1 MGFQSAMKVDY
12 RGKTVVITGA
22 SGAIGGAMAEA
33 FAANGAKVAIGCR
46 NMAKGEQ
53 LAAQIQKDGGTA
65 KAFSMEV
72 TDAQNLAKVAAEIE
86 SEFGGIHVLIN
97 NAGVNVG
104 PEDRKP
110 VHEFSD
116 EKWSW
121 IIGVDLDGTY
131 KCSKAFTPY
140 LIKAGGGNI
149 INISSVVGIIPFRNQ
164 CAFTA
169 AKAGVINFT
178 KAMALEL
185 APEQIRVNVIAPGSI
200 MFEGTK
206 ALFYNDKERAEA
218 MLSHIPQHRPG
229 DPSDIANAA
238 LYVGSDAAASYL
250 TGAVLTVD
258 GGWTCG
264 YARDF

>member
-1 MGFQSAMKVDY
+1 MSFQGKMKVDY
-12 RGKTVVITGA
+12 SGKTVVITGA
-22 SGAIGGAMAEA
+22 SGAIGSAMAEA
-33 FAANGAKVAIGCR
+33 FAANGANVAIGCR
-46 NMAKGEQ
+46 NIKKGNEIAENIHAAGGIAKVFP
-53 LAAQIQKDGGTA
+53 L
-65 KAFSMEV
+65 EV
-72 TDAQNLAKVAAEIE
+72 TDGEHLEKVAEEIE
-86 SEFGGIHVLIN
+86 AEFGGIHVLVN

-110 VHEFSD
+110 VYEFSD

-121 IIGVDLDGTY
+121 IVGVDLDGTY
-131 KCSKAFTPY
+131 KCSKAFIPY
-140 LIKAGGGNI
+140 IMKAGGGNI
-149 INISSVVGIIPFRNQ
+149 INISSVVGMIPFRNQ

-169 AKAGVINFT
+169 AKAGVINLS

-185 APEQIRVNVIAPGSI
+185 APENIRVNVIAPGSI

-206 ALFYNDKERAEA
+206 ALFYNDKKRAEA
-218 MLSHIPQHRPG
+218 MLSHIPQNRPG

-238 LYVGSDAAASYL
+238 LYVGSDDAASYL

-264 YARDF
+264 YARNF

>member
-1 MGFQSAMKVDY
+1 MSFQSKMNVDY
-12 RGKTVVITGA
+12 TEKTVVITGA
-22 SGAIGGAMAEA
+22 SGAIGSAMAEA

-46 NMAKGEQ
+46 NLKKGTEIAESI
-53 LAAQIQKDGGTA
+53 LAAGGIA
-65 KAFSMEV
+65 KVFPMEV
-72 TDAQNLAKVAAEIE
+72 TDQKSLESAASAIE
-86 SEFGGIHVLIN
+86 AEFGAIHVLVN

-110 VHEFSD
+110 IHEFND

-121 IIGVDLDGTY
+121 IVSVDLDGTY
-131 KCSKAFTPY
+131 KCSKVFTPY
-140 LIKAGGGNI
+140 IIRAGGGNI
-149 INISSVVGIIPFRNQ
+149 INISSVVGLIPFRNQ

-169 AKAGVINFT
+169 AKAGVINFS

-185 APEQIRVNVIAPGSI
+185 APEKIRVNVIAPGSI

-206 ALFYNDKERAEA
+206 ALFYSDQERAEA

-229 DPSDIANAA
+229 DPADIANAA
-238 LYVGSDAAASYL
+238 LYVGSDDAASYL

>member
-1 MGFQSAMKVDY
+1 MSDERSMRVDY
-12 RGKTVVITGA
+12 RGRTVVITGA
-22 SGAIGGAMAEA
+22 SGAIGSAMAEA
-33 FAANGAKVAIGCR
+33 FAANGANVAIGCR
-46 NMAKGEQ
+46 NLGKGRE
-53 LAAQIQKDGGTA
+53 LAERIRKAGGTA
-65 KAFSMEV
+65 EVFSMEV
-72 TDAQNLAKVAAEIE
+72 TDPAGLKTAAAEIE
-86 SEFGGIHVLIN
+86 AKFGAIHVLIN

-110 VHEFSD
+110 IHEFSD

-121 IIGVDLDGTY
+121 IVEVDLDGTY
-131 KCSKAFTPY
+131 RCSKIFIPY

-149 INISSVVGIIPFRNQ
+149 INISSVVGIVPFRNQ

-169 AKAGVINFT
+169 AKAGVINFS

-185 APEQIRVNVIAPGSI
+185 APVGIRVNVIAPGSI
-200 MFEGTK
+200 SFEGTK
-206 ALFYNDKERAEA
+206 ALFYEDKERAEA

-229 DPSDIANAA
+229 APADIANAA
-238 LYVGSDAAASYL
+238 LYVGSDKDASYL

>member
-1 MGFQSAMKVDY
+1 MSFKSKMNVDY
-12 RGKTVVITGA
+12 TGKTVVITGA
-22 SGAIGGAMAEA
+22 SGAIGGSMAEA

-46 NMAKGEQ
+46 NMEKGK
-53 LAAQIQKDGGTA
+53 AIADAIHANGGIA
-65 KAFSMEV
+65 EIFPMEV
-72 TDAQNLAKVAAEIE
+72 TDSASLERAAQEIE
-86 SEFGGIHVLIN
+86 AKFGAIHVLIN

-110 VHEFSD
+110 VQEFND

-121 IIGVDLDGTY
+121 IVGVDLDGTY

-140 LIKAGGGNI
+140 IIKAGGGNI

-169 AKAGVINFT
+169 AKAGVINFS

-185 APEQIRVNVIAPGSI
+185 APSNIRVNVIAPGSI

-238 LYVGSDAAASYL
+238 LYVGSDEAASYL

>member
-1 MGFQSAMKVDY
+1 MGFNSLMKVDY
-12 RGKTVVITGA
+12 SGKTVVITGA
-22 SGAIGGAMAEA
+22 AGAIGSAMAEA
-33 FAANGAKVAIGCR
+33 YAANGAKVAIGCR
-46 NMAKGEQ
+46 NIEKGAK
-53 LAAQIQKDGGTA
+53 LAESILADGGIA
-65 KAFSMEV
+65 KVFAMEV
-72 TDAQNLAKVAAEIE
+72 TDIASLEKAAAEIE
-86 SEFGGIHVLIN
+86 AEFGAIHVLVN

-110 VHEFSD
+110 VHEFND

-121 IIGVDLDGTY
+121 IVGVDLDGTY
-131 KCSKAFTPY
+131 KCSKVFTPY
-140 LIKAGGGNI
+140 IIKAGGGNI
-149 INISSVVGIIPFRNQ
+149 INISSVVGIVPFRNQ

-169 AKAGVINFT
+169 AKAGVINFS

-185 APEQIRVNVIAPGSI
+185 APENIRVNVIAPGSI

-229 DPSDIANAA
+229 DPADIANAA
-238 LYVGSDAAASYL
+238 LYVGSDGAASYL

-258 GGWTCG
+258 GGWTSG
-264 YARDF
+264 FARDF